1 MNELV
6 LGVFGILFLLG
17 FLVMALLL
25 FKQKESF
32 DNQILSL
39 HKLMIESLSRQENLT
54 SDMSD
59 TVVDRFLM
67 MNKNITQTLSNAQA
81 SSANS
86 LNSLEHKFSF
96 VVDKMAELESSNSSV
111 TLLKDEIIRLN
122 RVFSNPKLRG
132 NFGEFELEKILRLSY
147 GENSKFYELQKSY
160 PSGVRVD
167 AALKIKSGLILPIDS
182 KFPLTNYLKIFD
194 DESYKK
200 AFLKDIKKHIN
211 DISTRYI
218 TPPDTTEFAVMFLP
232 SEAVFN
238 AACESEILE
247 FAYQKGVFLSS
258 PTTLMALLYSLG
270 AFLKDEQI
278 SKNVMVIKKEIF
290 ELSNEFIKFKKH
302 SKDALIYATKLRDAI
317 NLIQESSQRL
327 SDRFDNISKLD

>member
-1 MNELV
+1 MI
-6 LGVFGILFLLG
+6 VF
-17 FLVMALLL
+17 LL

-32 DNQILSL
+32 DTQILSL
-39 HKLMIESLSRQENLT
+39 HKFMMESLSRQENLT
-54 SDMSD
+54 NDMSD
-59 TVVDRFLM
+59 TVIDRFFM
-67 MNKNITQTLSNAQA
+67 MSKNINQSLMNAQTN
-81 SSANS
+81 STNS
-86 LNSLEHKFSF
+86 LNSLEHKFSSI
-96 VVDKMAELESSNSSV
+96 VDKMAELKSSNSSV

-167 AALKIKSGLILPIDS
+167 AAIKIKNDLILPIDS

-194 DESYKK
+194 DESCKR

-218 TPPDTTEFAVMFLP
+218 TPPKTTEFAVMFLP
-232 SEAVFN
+232 SEAVFG
-238 AACESEILE
+238 AACDGEILE
-247 FAYQKGVFLSS
+247 FAYQKGVFLAS
-258 PTTLMALLYSLG
+258 PTTLMALLYSVG
-270 AFLKDEQI
+270 VFLKDEQI
-278 SKNVMVIKKEIF
+278 SKNATVIKKEIF

-302 SKDALIYATKLRDAI
+302 SRAALSYATKLREAI
-317 NLIQESSQRL
+317 SLIEESSQKL
-327 SDRFDNISKLD
+327 SDRFDTISKLS